1 MSIGHS
7 RLPRSPWTVA
17 RRAGLC
23 LLVPALLLLAGG
35 AGREVRAAEGDTQ
48 TLIYIGSSLISIDNA
63 TTQGTTIGARWG
75 YEFLDDLLWTVGG
88 AYTATDG
95 TQSVAGTD
103 YQIHANTTTLQTG
116 ALYFFGRRPRK
127 LVVPFVGAGIAA
139 LDYDVDY
146 RYPGSKTGKTSGT
159 EPAPSPSR
167 ASNCGSPGRSRSS
180 YPIRRTPTRS
190 RARAAAPPRWSPA
203 ECCWRSASTS
213 TPGADSPR
221 ARVRPKEP
229 GPHAERAAN
238 LC

>member
-159 EPAPSPSR
+159 
-167 ASNCGSPGRSRSS
+167 GPGAFAFAGIELWLARSVTFIVS
-180 YPIRRTPTRS
+180 YQADAYEITRQGGG
-190 RARAAAPPRWSPA
+190 
-203 ECCWRSASTS
+203 TS
-213 TPGADSPR
+213 TLESGGVLLAIRINVYS
-221 ARVRPKEP
+221 
-229 GPHAERAAN
+229 GG
-238 LC
+238 